1 MTKEVKMF
9 NRSNAR
15 KSLLMIVLALT
26 MLLSSC
32 GWLDKA
38 GTTALDKG
46 FGNTSPCS
54 GIVCP

>member
-1 MTKEVKMF
+1 MF
-9 NRSNAR
+9 KHAR
-15 KSLLMIVLALT
+15 KSLIVVIISLS
-26 MLLSSC
+26 LLLNACS
-32 GWLDKA
+32 WLDKA